1 MPELSCNAAHESRD
15 CSLMNAQSTLTKAN
29 VVDQLTEMLLARR
42 ELAARRD
49 RAYYRLARRV
59 MGITDLQFQPEQAKP
74 LKSAA

>member
-1 MPELSCNAAHESRD
+1 
-15 CSLMNAQSTLTKAN
+15 MNAQSMLTKTN

-59 MGITDLQFQPEQAKP
+59 VRKTDLKFKPEATQCP
-74 LKSAA
+74 VTESLKSAA